1 MPRCCSSCGSLV
13 VNGLM
18 QVSFHLDSPTQS
30 HETVLIELVA
40 HSRVGCIP
48 GLGSDHDPR
57 RGGER
62 WIASFLSRLY

>member
-1 MPRCCSSCGSLV
+1 
-13 VNGLM
+13 M